1 MGYIEKTVKDF
12 FRCMDEAAA
21 QLQGF
26 SHEVDTKRK
35 AVEDLLHGFE
45 RVSVSLQ
52 DSTQES
58 TGGVAEAMR
67 AAKMSL
73 HQSIAALHKKIS
85 CRDKATEFINRH
97 EKYLVVMVFGAV
109 KTGKSSLGNFLAG
122 KDFLQCDLD
131 TEYKHRSKPQFVIEE
146 SGRDSGEIVQDANG
160 DCWFAEGITDTTGSM
175 QYFTLSGLRWFD
187 SPGTGA
193 VRLEQDR
200 RNMEEMV
207 NEYLENTDLC
217 VFLQNSSE
225 PGLSE
230 DMKYLEK
237 LSRENQEAL
246 VAFTKSDIS
255 KARPVNGHIQ
265 RTFVAKDAATRKLQ
279 EDDVCQRIKAIYP
292 QIDAN
297 KYRAISLSTYLAH
310 AAIMEN
316 DEEKFKS
323 SNLDKFM
330 QILGDKASSD
340 SLRLKQI
347 RPKRQL
353 NSFINYALDGD
364 GDFGGLR
371 SLHRTMDMVIEQ
383 VNDYKR
389 QLDDKVKRLSMRACA
404 KVKDDVYK
412 KAMNWSRQV
421 EGGSGEISANG
432 IRIEVL
438 AAMRRIL
445 AHELE
450 MAIGEIIDS
459 YEHHYMAVLP
469 TEGIAISDIRKSCK
483 QMECK
488 YTEMVVEERAPSGF
502 WENVGS
508 FFGREYYETRRK
520 ERTKQF
526 TVDLGTNVDSFLD
539 AILPQVQKLAEQTVR
554 KEMERVR
561 DSYFA
566 PQEAYAKRM
575 KTELRQLESSLLALK
590 YDIS

>member
-1 MGYIEKTVKDF
+1 MGYIEETVKDF

-35 AVEDLLHGFE
+35 AVEDLLYQFE
-45 RVSVSLQ
+45 QVSVSLQ

-58 TGGVAEAMR
+58 TGRVAEAMR
-67 AAKMSL
+67 AAKMSF
-73 HQSIAALHKKIS
+73 HQAIAALHKKIS

-122 KDFLQCDLD
+122 RDFGQCDLD

-146 SGRDSGEIVQDANG
+146 SGRASGEIVQDANG

-193 VRLEQDR
+193 VKLEQDR

-255 KARPVNGHIQ
+255 RPRPVNGRIQ
-265 RTFVAKDAATRKLQ
+265 RTFVAKDAATRQLQ
-279 EDDVCQRIKAIYP
+279 EDDVCQRIKGIYP
-292 QIDAN
+292 HMDAN

-316 DEEKFKS
+316 DAEKFQS

-330 QILGDKASSD
+330 KILGDKASAD
-340 SLRLKQI
+340 SLRLKQL

-353 NSFINYALDGD
+353 NSFISYALDGE
-364 GDFGGLR
+364 GDFAGLR
-371 SLHRTMDMVIEQ
+371 SLYGTMDTIMAQ
-383 VNDYKR
+383 VDDYKG
-389 QLDDKVKRLSMRACA
+389 QLDAKVKRLSMKACTR
-404 KVKDDVYK
+404 VKDVVYK
-412 KAMNWSRQV
+412 KAMDWSRQV
-421 EGGSGEISANG
+421 ESSKGEISADA
-432 IRIEVL
+432 IRSEVL
-438 AAMRRIL
+438 AAMQSIL
-445 AHELE
+445 ADELE
-450 MAIGEIIDS
+450 KAIGEIIDN
-459 YEHHYMAVLP
+459 YEQHYVAALP
-469 TEGIAISDIRKSCK
+469 RKGLDIGSIRKSYK
-483 QMECK
+483 QMECQ
-488 YTEMVVEERAPSGF
+488 YTKTVVETRAPSGL
-502 WENVGS
+502 WEHVGS
-508 FFGREYYETRRK
+508 FFGKEYYATRREK
-520 ERTKQF
+520 KTKQF

-539 AILPQVQKLAEQTVR
+539 AIIPQVQKLAEQAVR

-575 KTELRQLESSLLALK
+575 KHELGQVESALLALR
-590 YDIS
+590 YEV

>member
-1 MGYIEKTVKDF
+1 MGYIEETVKDF

-26 SHEVDTKRK
+26 SHEVDTKRR
-35 AVEDLLHGFE
+35 AVEDLLYQFE
-45 RVSVSLQ
+45 QVSVSLQ

-58 TGGVAEAMR
+58 TGRVAEAMR
-67 AAKMSL
+67 AAKMSF

-122 KDFLQCDLD
+122 RDFGQCDLD

-146 SGRDSGEIVQDANG
+146 SGRASGEIVQDANG

-193 VRLEQDR
+193 VKLEQDR

-255 KARPVNGHIQ
+255 RPRPVNGRIQ

-279 EDDVCQRIKAIYP
+279 EDDVCQRIKGIYP
-292 QIDAN
+292 HMDAN

-310 AAIMEN
+310 AALMEN

-330 QILGDKASSD
+330 KILGDKASAD
-340 SLRLKQI
+340 SLRLKQL

-353 NSFINYALDGD
+353 NSFISYALDGE
-364 GDFGGLR
+364 GDFAGLR
-371 SLHRTMDMVIEQ
+371 SLYGTMDTIMAQ
-383 VNDYKR
+383 VDDYKR
-389 QLDDKVKRLSMRACA
+389 QLDA
-404 KVKDDVYK
+404 KVKHLSMKACTRVKAAVYK
-412 KAMNWSRQV
+412 KAMGWSRQV
-421 EGGSGEISANG
+421 ESSKGEISADA
-432 IRIEVL
+432 IRSEVF
-438 AAMRRIL
+438 AAMQKIL
-445 AHELE
+445 ADELE
-450 MAIGEIIDS
+450 KAIGEIIDN
-459 YEHHYMAVLP
+459 YEQRYVAALP
-469 TEGIAISDIRKSCK
+469 RKGIDIGSIRKSYK
-483 QMECK
+483 QMECQ
-488 YTEMVVEERAPSGF
+488 YTKTVVETRAPSGF
-502 WENVGS
+502 WEHVGS
-508 FFGREYYETRRK
+508 FFGKEYYETRREK
-520 ERTKQF
+520 KTKQF

-539 AILPQVQKLAEQTVR
+539 AIIPQVQKLAEQAVR

-575 KTELRQLESSLLALK
+575 KHELGQLESALLALR
-590 YDIS
+590 YEV

>member
-1 MGYIEKTVKDF
+1 MGYIEETVKDF

-35 AVEDLLHGFE
+35 AVEDLLYQFE
-45 RVSVSLQ
+45 QVSVSLQ

-58 TGGVAEAMR
+58 TGRVAEAMR
-67 AAKMSL
+67 AAKRSF

-122 KDFLQCDLD
+122 RDFWQCDLD

-146 SGRDSGEIVQDANG
+146 SGRASGEIVQDANG
-160 DCWFAEGITDTTGSM
+160 DCWFAEGITDTTGSI

-193 VRLEQDR
+193 VKLEQDR

-255 KARPVNGHIQ
+255 RPRPVNGRIQ

-279 EDDVCQRIKAIYP
+279 EDDVCQRIKGIYP
-292 QIDAN
+292 HMDAN

-316 DEEKFKS
+316 DAEKFKS

-330 QILGDKASSD
+330 KILGDKASAD
-340 SLRLKQI
+340 SLRLKQL

-353 NSFINYALDGD
+353 NSFISYALDGE
-364 GDFGGLR
+364 GDFAGLR
-371 SLHRTMDMVIEQ
+371 SLYSTMDTIMEQ
-383 VNDYKR
+383 VDDYKG
-389 QLDDKVKRLSMRACA
+389 QLDAKVKRLSMKACTR
-404 KVKDDVYK
+404 VKDVVYK
-412 KAMNWSRQV
+412 KAMGWSRQV
-421 EGGSGEISANG
+421 ESGKGEISADA
-432 IRIEVL
+432 IRSEVF
-438 AAMRRIL
+438 AAMQNIL
-445 AHELE
+445 ADELE
-450 MAIGEIIDS
+450 KAIGEIIDN
-459 YEHHYMAVLP
+459 YEQHYVAALP
-469 TEGIAISDIRKSCK
+469 RKGLDIGSIRKSYK
-483 QMECK
+483 QMECQ
-488 YTEMVVEERAPSGF
+488 YTQTVVETRAPSGL
-502 WENVGS
+502 WEHVGS
-508 FFGREYYETRRK
+508 FFGKEYYETHREK
-520 ERTKQF
+520 KTKQF

-539 AILPQVQKLAEQTVR
+539 AIIPQVQKLAEQAVR

-575 KTELRQLESSLLALK
+575 KHELGQLESALLALR
-590 YDIS
+590 YEV

>member
-1 MGYIEKTVKDF
+1 MGYIEETVKDF
-12 FRCMDEAAA
+12 FRCMDDAAA

-26 SHEVDTKRK
+26 SHEVDTKRR
-35 AVEDLLHGFE
+35 AVEDLLYQFE
-45 RVSVSLQ
+45 QVSVSLQ

-67 AAKMSL
+67 AAKMSF
-73 HQSIAALHKKIS
+73 HQAIAALHKKIS

-193 VRLEQDR
+193 VKLEQDR

-255 KARPVNGHIQ
+255 RPRPVNGRIQ
-265 RTFVAKDAATRKLQ
+265 RTFVAKDAATRQLQ
-279 EDDVCQRIKAIYP
+279 EDDACQRIKGIYP
-292 QIDAN
+292 HMDAN

-310 AAIMEN
+310 AALMEN

-330 QILGDKASSD
+330 QILGGKASSD

-353 NSFINYALDGD
+353 NSFIDYALDGD
-364 GDFGGLR
+364 GDFGGMR
-371 SLHRTMDMVIEQ
+371 SLQRTMDMVMEQ
-383 VNDYKR
+383 VNEYKR
-389 QLDDKVKRLSMRACA
+389 QLDDKAKRLSMRACA

-412 KAMNWSRQV
+412 KAMGWSRQV
-421 EGGSGEISANG
+421 ESGRGAISGETV
-432 IRIEVL
+432 RTEVL

-469 TEGIAISDIRKSCK
+469 AEGIDIGDIRKSYK
-483 QMECK
+483 QMECQ
-488 YTEMVVEERAPSGF
+488 YTQTVVETRAPSGF
-502 WENVGS
+502 WEHVGS
-508 FFGREYYETRRK
+508 FFGKEYYETRHEK
-520 ERTKQF
+520 KTKQF

-539 AILPQVQKLAEQTVR
+539 AILPQVQKLAEQAVR

-575 KTELRQLESSLLALK
+575 KDELRQLESSLLALK